1 MPPEAS
7 HGRIGSIALGI
18 MNTEKA
24 HLASPAFGDYQ
35 GESPLALEV
44 ILGAKSITA
53 LLVPE
58 ASLAYQVL
66 ALNTEKAHNLKGEG
80 LGSDSHVQRAF
91 SFG

>member
-1 MPPEAS
+1 MVRPQK
-7 HGRIGSIALGI
+7 SI
-18 MNTEKA
+18 E
-24 HLASPAFGDYQ
+24 GDVKYWTPN
-35 GESPLALEV
+35 GHHRLSAMRT
-44 ILGAKSITA
+44 LGAKSITA